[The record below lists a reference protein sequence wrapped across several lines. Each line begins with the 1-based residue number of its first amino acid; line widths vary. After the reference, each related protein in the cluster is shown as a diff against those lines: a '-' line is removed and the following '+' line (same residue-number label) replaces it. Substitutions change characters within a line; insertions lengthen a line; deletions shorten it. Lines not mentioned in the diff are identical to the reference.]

1 LRKAIKSSKSPGTDD
16 DISSVSSESISGND
30 DEPVKVA
37 PSASV
42 SGGGDSEPVKV
53 AAAPLTSSPGDRSS
67 SVKLP
72 PRNPSVP
79 TSGQDS
85 KPKPVPSLLSKPAE
99 NKHKTYERAASLKPR
114 KGAQGLIGR
123 RGGHASDG
131 VAPADQGPSIE
142 TRVLNTADAVEGGL
156 QHRVSILR
164 PVADISERGEEEFS
178 SSQPY
183 FDSEPPIERT
193 VYLISTPS
201 RELEQPI
208 SLQPGADNV
217 ATASSEPISM
227 TDQWHEVSAAK
238 NSNALSA
245 FRLLKMKK
253 AEVVYSSLKG
263 SAVISVHLI
272 TAHE

>member
-1 LRKAIKSSKSPGTDD
+1 LRKAIKSSKLPGTDD

-72 PRNPSVP
+72 PRKPSVP
-79 TSGQDS
+79 TSGQDT
-85 KPKPVPSLLSKPAE
+85 KPKPVPCLLGKPAE

-164 PVADISERGEEEFS
+164 PVTDISERGEEEFS

-253 AEVVYSSLKG
+253 AEVIYSSLKG